1 MRAPARRA
9 RVLDSALDA
18 FAAGG
23 YRATSMGEIADRAG
37 VTRAVLYDH
46 FASKKDLFLA
56 VLEEQE
62 ALFLGHVAARI
73 SAEGTS
79 AERMRETMGTVL
91 TFAERHPETWRLL
104 FGNTTHGDTEVDA
117 AGQLIHRRRVE
128 AVAMLLAADAEAAG
142 IEAGS
147 RRLEAIVEMLI
158 AALRGAADWR
168 RDNPDV
174 SVEELVDAGVDLMWT
189 GLGQLGPAGAS

>member
-9 RVLDSALDA
+9 RVIDSALDA

-73 SAEGTS
+73 SGKGTS
-79 AERMRETMGTVL
+79 EERMRETMRTVL
-91 TFAERHPETWRLL
+91 VFAERHPEPWRLL
-104 FGNTTHGDTEVDA
+104 FGNTTHGDAEVDEV
-117 AGQLIHRRRVE
+117 GRLIHRRRVE
-128 AVAMLLAADAEAAG
+128 AVSALLSADAEDAG
-142 IEAGS
+142 IEPGS
-147 RRLEAIVEMLI
+147 RRLEIIVEMLI
-158 AALRGAADWR
+158 AALRGGADWR
-168 RDNPDV
+168 REHPDV
-174 SVEELVDAGVDLMWT
+174 SVDEVVDAGADLLWT
-189 GLGQLGPAGAS
+189 GLGRLS